1 MRRDSVDRRGSEEV
15 KRTSRNNVGCRGV
28 EDEQFFRY
36 NCNFS
41 SIIIHIPL
49 LTSVSY
55 PPLSHLYV

>member
-1 MRRDSVDRRGSEEV
+1 MDRRGSEEV